1 MMYNLS
7 RYATKHPVSVT
18 VLAVAVVMLGWI
30 SWKGLP
36 LDLLPD
42 IQSPTILVSIQSSD
56 RPPTEMERLYG
67 ERVEQLLFTVRGI
80 RSIDQT
86 ARTGTL
92 IARVTFDWDA
102 DMDLAQVDVQKA
114 VNSISSDPDV
124 DEVLVRRQDPRQ
136 MPILTLGLVAPGG
149 SPDLTELRR
158 IARRQIAPALEQLE
172 GVAEVRVTGGREE
185 EVRVLVD
192 QYLMEA
198 RGVTLAQMVQRI
210 EAANRDIDAG
220 SLEEGGKVYL
230 VRGLS
235 RFETPEDVARV
246 VVKYER
252 DTEDKVVPVL
262 VSDVARVVTANREIS
277 HLVMVDGVEGVGLSV
292 YKEAGGNTV
301 TVSRIVREALEQ
313 LDADLSGVDV
323 RVVSD
328 DAALVEDAIEDVEG
342 AALVGILLAVLVLS
356 LFLRSAGSTVV
367 VAAAVP
373 VSLMATLFAMHFAGH
388 SLNLMTLGGLA
399 LGAGMLV
406 DNAIVVIES
415 IFRKRK
421 EGDPPEEAAPRGTAM
436 VAGAIAAST
445 LTTCVVFLPVLF
457 VQGLAARLVSG
468 LSFTVVTSLV
478 ASLAV
483 AVLLIPALA
492 GWFLPQREPKAI
504 DPGTARME
512 RLVLRL
518 LRRPFLVTAVSI
530 ALMIVAVYQLQGLG
544 TELLAPADPREFS
557 LRIIGPAGQRV
568 ESTRNMTA
576 TVEGIL
582 RQAAGEDLRALLSEV
597 GRIPD
602 DDRIIREERTGE
614 NTARILVRLAADGKT
629 ASQVVGAAS
638 KAVADLPNVEASW
651 ETGTSALASALGTTG
666 APIQVEISGS
676 SLADLRREADKVLG
690 RLTDLPELWNVRSSF
705 EGGPPELHAVLNRA
719 VCDGLGVDIDM
730 LAGVIETVLDG
741 RSVTTFFTGDEE
753 RDVVLRL
760 ADTRL
765 VDLEKLT
772 FTTEKGE
779 LLAVGD
785 LARFEPAD
793 GASEIFRRDQH
804 RVARITARIASDASY
819 PRARAAVEAAIAGID
834 VGAGMTLQLSGEE
847 EERKETFSQLKWAA
861 MIALLLVFM
870 VLAGTFESLVHPVT
884 VLASVPLA
892 LVGVA
897 MVLVPVGRPIGVMSV
912 IGLIVL
918 AGIAVNDA
926 ILLVQT
932 ARHLMAEGLARR
944 LALARAASIR
954 LRPILMTTL
963 TTVLALFPLAVGRG
977 DAAQLRSPLALTII
991 GGILASTVFSL
1002 LVIPCLY
1009 FLLDHLRPGRE
1020 RS

>member
-1 MMYNLS
+1 MYSLA

-18 VLAVAVVMLGWI
+18 VLAIAVVMLGWI

-67 ERVEQLLFTVRGI
+67 EQVEGRLFTVSGI

-102 DMDLAQVDVQKA
+102 DMDLALVDVQKA
-114 VNSISSDPDV
+114 VNSIESDPDV
-124 DEVLVRRQDPRQ
+124 DSVVVRRQDPRQ
-136 MPILTLGLVAPGG
+136 MPILTIGLVAPDG
-149 SPDLTELRR
+149 SHNLTELRR
-158 IARRQIAPALEQLE
+158 IAERQIEPALEQLS

-198 RGVTLAQMVQRI
+198 RGVTLPQLSQRI
-210 EAANRDIDAG
+210 GAANKDIDAG
-220 SLEEGGKVYL
+220 SLEEGDKVYL

-235 RFETPEDVARV
+235 RFESPEDVGRV

-252 DTEDKVVPVL
+252 DTEDKVVPVR
-262 VSDVARVVTANREIS
+262 VSDLGRVVTANKEIS
-277 HLVMVDGVEGVGLSV
+277 HLVMVDGVEGVGLSI
-292 YKEAGGNTV
+292 YKEADGNTV
-301 TVSRIVREALEQ
+301 TASRTVREALEQ
-313 LDADLSGVDV
+313 LEADLSGVAV
-323 RVVSD
+323 RIVSD

-342 AALVGILLAVLVLS
+342 AALIGILLAVLVLS
-356 LFLRSAGSTVV
+356 LFLRSAGSTIV

-415 IFRKRK
+415 IFRRRA
-421 EGDPPEEAAPRGTAM
+421 EGDPPDEAAPRGTAM

-457 VQGLAARLVSG
+457 IQGLAARLVSG
-468 LSFTVVTSLV
+468 LSFTVVVSLV
-478 ASLAV
+478 ASLVV

-492 GWFLPQREPKAI
+492 RWFLPRREPKAI

-518 LRRPFLVTAVSI
+518 LRRPFLVTAIGILLV
-530 ALMIVAVYQLQGLG
+530 AGAVYQLMELG

-557 LRIIGPAGQRV
+557 LRIIGPSGQRV

-576 TVEGIL
+576 TVEEIL
-582 RQAAGEDLRALLSEV
+582 RQAAGDDLRAILSEV

-602 DDRIIREERTGE
+602 DDRTIREERTGE
-614 NTARILVRLAADGKT
+614 NTARILVRLASDGKT
-629 ASQVVGAAS
+629 ASQVVAAAS
-638 KAVADLPNVEASW
+638 KAVAALSNVEVSW

-676 SLADLRREADKVLG
+676 SLADLRLEADSVLE
-690 RLTDLPELWNVRSSF
+690 RLTSLSELWNVRSSF
-705 EGGPPELHAVLNRA
+705 EGGPPELHVILNRT
-719 VCDGLGVDIDM
+719 VCDALGVDIDT
-730 LAGVIETVLDG
+730 LSGVLETVLDG
-741 RSVTTFFTGDEE
+741 QSVTTYFTGDEE

-760 ADTRL
+760 AGTRL
-765 VDLEKLT
+765 ADLKTLT
-772 FTTEKGE
+772 FTTEKGAR
-779 LLAVGD
+779 LAVGD
-785 LARFEPAD
+785 LARFEPVE
-793 GASEIFRRDQH
+793 GASEIFRRNQH
-804 RVARITARIASDASY
+804 RVARVTARIASDVSY
-819 PRARAAVEAAIAGID
+819 PRARAAVAAALTGID
-834 VGAGMTLQLSGEE
+834 VRPGLTLHLSGEE
-847 EERKETFSQLKWAA
+847 EEREETFSQLKWAA
-861 MIALLLVFM
+861 GIALLLVFM
-870 VLAGTFESLVHPVT
+870 VLAGTFESLVHPLT
-884 VLASVPLA
+884 VLAAVPLA

-897 MVLVPVGRPIGVMSV
+897 VALVPGGKPIGVMSV

-932 ARHLMAEGLARR
+932 ARHLMADGMERKA
-944 LALARAASIR
+944 ALARAASIR

-963 TTVLALFPLAVGRG
+963 TTVLALLPLAVGTG

-991 GGILASTVFSL
+991 GGILASTFFSL

-1009 FLLDHLRPGRE
+1009 LLLDHLRPGR
-1020 RS
+1020 RAS

>member
-1 MMYNLS
+1 MYAIA

-42 IQSPTILVSIQSSD
+42 IQSPTILVSIQSGD

-67 ERVEQLLFTVRGI
+67 EQVEGRLFTVRGI

-92 IARVTFDWDA
+92 IARVTFDWDV
-102 DMDLAQVDVQKA
+102 DMDLALVDVQKA
-114 VNSISSDPDV
+114 VNPISADTDV

-136 MPILTLGLVAPGG
+136 MAVLTLGLVAPEG

-158 IARRQIAPALEQLE
+158 IAERQLAPALEQLS

-185 EVRVLVD
+185 EVRVLLD
-192 QYLMEA
+192 KYLMEA
-198 RGVTLAQMVQRI
+198 RGVTMAQLADRI
-210 EAANRDIDAG
+210 GAANTDIDAG
-220 SLEEGGKVYL
+220 TLEEGNKVYML
-230 VRGLS
+230 RGLS

-246 VVKYER
+246 VVKYDR
-252 DTEDKVVPVL
+252 DAGDKQVPVR
-262 VSDVARVVTANREIS
+262 VSDLGRVVTADQEIS

-292 YKEAGGNTV
+292 YKEADGNTV
-301 TVSRIVREALEQ
+301 AVSRTVREALDQ
-313 LDADLSGVDV
+313 LGSDLSGVSI

-328 DAALVEDAIEDVEG
+328 DAALVEDAISDVEG
-342 AALVGILLAVLVLS
+342 AALIGILLAVLVLS

-373 VSLMATLFAMHFAGH
+373 VSLMATLFAMHFAGQ

-406 DNAIVVIES
+406 DNAIVVMES
-415 IFRKRK
+415 IFRRRQ
-421 EGDPPEEAAPRGTAM
+421 EGDSPFDAPPRGTAM

-468 LSFTVVTSLV
+468 LSFTVVVSLA
-478 ASLAV
+478 ASLLV

-492 GWFLPQREPKAI
+492 GWFLPRRKPAAI

-512 RLVLRL
+512 RLVLGL
-518 LRRPFLVTAVSI
+518 LRHPFLVTGIAV
-530 ALMIVAVYQLQGLG
+530 LLVAGAVHQLSGLG

-576 TVEGIL
+576 TVEEIL
-582 RQAAGEDLRALLSEV
+582 REAAGDDLRAILSEV

-614 NTARILVRLAADGKT
+614 NTARILVRLSAGGKT
-629 ASQVVGAAS
+629 ASQVVAAAS
-638 KAVADLPNVEASW
+638 KAVAALANMEVSW

-666 APIQVEISGS
+666 PPIQVEISGN
-676 SLADLRREADKVLG
+676 SLSDLGREADRIFE
-690 RLTDLPELWNVRSSF
+690 RLNSLPELWNVRSSF
-705 EGGPPELHAVLNRA
+705 EGGSPELHVVLNRT
-719 VCDGLGVDIDM
+719 VCDALGVDIDT
-730 LAGVIETVLDG
+730 LSGVLETALDG

-765 VDLEKLT
+765 DDLKSLT

-779 LLAVGD
+779 RFAVGD
-785 LARFEPAD
+785 LARFEPVA
-793 GASEIFRRDQH
+793 GASEIFRRNQH
-804 RVARITARIASDASY
+804 RVARVTARIPSDVSS
-819 PRARAAVEAAIAGID
+819 PRARAAVAAALADID
-834 VGAGMTLQLSGEE
+834 VSPGLTLQLSGEE
-847 EERKETFSQLKWAA
+847 EEREATFSQLEWAA

-884 VLASVPLA
+884 VLVAVPLA

-897 MVLVPVGRPIGVMSV
+897 FALVPGGRPIGVMSV

-932 ARHLMAEGLARR
+932 ARHLMEEGMERR

-963 TTVLALFPLAVGRG
+963 TTVLALLPLAVGTG

-991 GGILASTVFSL
+991 GGVIASTLFSL

-1009 FLLDHLRPGRE
+1009 LLLDHLRPGR
-1020 RS
+1020 RAS

>member
-1 MMYNLS
+1 
-7 RYATKHPVSVT
+7 
-18 VLAVAVVMLGWI
+18 
-30 SWKGLP
+30 
-36 LDLLPD
+36 
-42 IQSPTILVSIQSSD
+42 
-56 RPPTEMERLYG
+56 
-67 ERVEQLLFTVRGI
+67 
-80 RSIDQT
+80 
-86 ARTGTL
+86 
-92 IARVTFDWDA
+92 
-102 DMDLAQVDVQKA
+102 
-114 VNSISSDPDV
+114 
-124 DEVLVRRQDPRQ
+124 
-136 MPILTLGLVAPGG
+136 
-149 SPDLTELRR
+149 
-158 IARRQIAPALEQLE
+158 
-172 GVAEVRVTGGREE
+172 
-185 EVRVLVD
+185 
-192 QYLMEA
+192 
-198 RGVTLAQMVQRI
+198 
-210 EAANRDIDAG
+210 
-220 SLEEGGKVYL
+220 
-230 VRGLS
+230 
-235 RFETPEDVARV
+235 V

-252 DTEDKVVPVL
+252 DADGKVAPVL
-262 VSDVARVVTANREIS
+262 VSDVGRVAVANREIS

-301 TVSRIVREALEQ
+301 TVSRIVREAIDQ

-373 VSLMATLFAMHFAGH
+373 VSLMATLFAMHFAGY

-415 IFRKRK
+415 IFRRRK
-421 EGDPPEEAAPRGTAM
+421 EGDPPEEAVPRGTAM

-457 VQGLAARLVSG
+457 VQDLAARLVSG
-468 LSFTVVTSLV
+468 ISFTVVVSLA

-492 GWFLPQREPKAI
+492 GWFLPRREPKAI

-512 RLVLRL
+512 RLVLTL
-518 LRRPFLVTAVSI
+518 LRHPFLVTAVSI
-530 ALMIVAVYQLQGLG
+530 GLVVVAVFQLQGLG

-557 LRIIGPAGQRV
+557 LRIVGPAGQRV

-576 TVEGIL
+576 TIEGIL
-582 RQAAGEDLRALLSEV
+582 RKAAGDDLRAILSEV

-602 DDRIIREERTGE
+602 DDRLIREERTGE
-614 NTARILVRLAADGKT
+614 NTARILVRLAADGRT
-629 ASQVVGAAS
+629 ASQVVAAAS
-638 KAVADLPNVEASW
+638 GAVAALPNVAASW

-676 SLADLRREADKVLG
+676 SLADLRRGADKVLE
-690 RLTDLPELWNVRSSF
+690 RLSDLPELWNVRSSF
-705 EGGPPELHAVLNRA
+705 EGGAPELHAVLNRTI
-719 VCDGLGVDIDM
+719 CDGLGVDIDT

-753 RDVVLRL
+753 RGVVLRL
-760 ADTRL
+760 AGARL
-765 VDLEKLT
+765 TDLKKLT

-779 LLAVGD
+779 RFAVGD
-785 LARFEPAD
+785 LVRFEPAE
-793 GASEIFRRDQH
+793 GAAEIFRRNQH
-804 RVARITARIASDASY
+804 RVARVTARIASDASY
-819 PRARAAVEAAIAGID
+819 PRARAAVETALAGIE
-834 VGAGMTLQLSGEE
+834 VGAGMTLRLSGEE
-847 EERKETFSQLKWAA
+847 EERKETFSELKWAA

-897 MVLVPVGRPIGVMSV
+897 IVLVPAGRPIGVMSV

-932 ARHLMAEGLARR
+932 ARHLMAGGMERR
-944 LALARAASIR
+944 PALARAASIR

-963 TTVLALFPLAVGRG
+963 TTVLALFPLTVGTG
-977 DAAQLRSPLALTII
+977 DAAQLRSPLAMTII
-991 GGILASTVFSL
+991 GGVLASTVFSL
-1002 LVIPCLY
+1002 LVVPCIY
-1009 FLLDHLRPGRE
+1009 FLLDHLRPGRS
-1020 RS
+1020 RV

>member
-1 MMYNLS
+1 MYSLA

-18 VLAVAVVMLGWI
+18 VLAVTVFILGWI

-67 ERVEQLLFTVRGI
+67 EQVEQRLFTVRGI

-102 DMDLAQVDVQKA
+102 DMDLALVDVQKA
-114 VNSISSDPDV
+114 VNPIASDTDV

-136 MPILTLGLVAPGG
+136 MPILTLGLVAPEGT
-149 SPDLTELRR
+149 PDLTELRR
-158 IARRQIAPALEQLE
+158 IARRQLAPALEQLE

-198 RGVTLAQMVQRI
+198 RGVTLAQLAQRI
-210 EAANRDIDAG
+210 NAANRDVDAG
-220 SLEEGGKVYL
+220 TLEEGDKVYL

-252 DTEDKVVPVL
+252 DTENKPVPVL
-262 VSDVARVVTANREIS
+262 VSDLGKVVTTNQEIS
-277 HLVMVDGVEGVGLSV
+277 HLVRVDGIEGVGLSI
-292 YKEAGGNTV
+292 YKEADGNTV
-301 TVSRIVREALEQ
+301 TVSRTVREALEQ
-313 LDADLSGVDV
+313 LGTGLSGVEV
-323 RVVSD
+323 RIVSD
-328 DAALVEDAIEDVEG
+328 DAALVEDAIEEVED
-342 AALVGILLAVLVLS
+342 AALIGILLAVLVLS

-373 VSLMATLFAMHFAGH
+373 VSLMATIFAMHFAGH
-388 SLNLMTLGGLA
+388 SLNLMTLGGMA

-406 DNAIVVIES
+406 DNAIVVMES
-415 IFRKRK
+415 IFRRRA
-421 EGDPPEEAAPRGTAM
+421 EGDSPEEAAPRGTAM

-445 LTTCVVFLPVLF
+445 LTTCVIFLPVLF

-468 LSFTVVTSLV
+468 LSFAVVVSLA

-492 GWFLPQREPKAI
+492 GWFLPRHKPRVVNL
-504 DPGTARME
+504 GTARIE
-512 RLVLRL
+512 RLVLGL
-518 LRRPFLVTAVSI
+518 LRHPFLVTSVGI
-530 ALMIVAVYQLQGLG
+530 LLVTGAVYQLSGLG

-568 ESTRNMTA
+568 ESTQNMIA
-576 TVEGIL
+576 VVEDIL
-582 RQAAGEDLRALLSEV
+582 RQAAGDDLRAILSEV
-597 GRIPD
+597 GRLPD

-614 NTARILVRLAADGKT
+614 NTARILVRLAADGRT
-629 ASQVVGAAS
+629 ASQVVRAAS
-638 KAVADLPNVEASW
+638 KAVTALPNVEASW
-651 ETGTSALASALGTTG
+651 ETGASALASALGTTG
-666 APIQVEISGS
+666 PPIQVEISGS
-676 SLADLRREADKVLG
+676 SLADLRRGADEILN
-690 RLTDLPELWNVRSSF
+690 RLKTLPELWNVRSSF
-705 EGGPPELHAVLNRA
+705 EGGPPELHAILNRTI
-719 VCDGLGVDIDM
+719 CDGLGVDIDT
-730 LAGVIETVLDG
+730 LSGILEAVLDG
-741 RSVTTFFTGDEE
+741 QSVTTFFTGDEE
-753 RDVVLRL
+753 REVVLRL

-765 VDLEKLT
+765 EDLKSLT
-772 FTTEKGE
+772 FTTENGE
-779 LLAVGD
+779 RLAVGD
-785 LARFEPAD
+785 LARFEPVE
-793 GASEIFRRDQH
+793 GASEIFRRNQH
-804 RVARITARIASDASY
+804 RVARVTARINSDASY
-819 PRARAAVEAAIAGID
+819 PRARAAVEAALNGID
-834 VGAGMTLQLSGEE
+834 VGPGLTMQLSGEE
-847 EERKETFSQLKWAA
+847 EERKETFSELKWAG

-870 VLAGTFESLVHPVT
+870 VLAGTFESMVHPIT
-884 VLASVPLA
+884 VLAAVPLA

-897 MVLVPVGRPIGVMSV
+897 IALVPGGRPIGVMSM
-912 IGLIVL
+912 IGIIVL

-932 ARHLMAEGLARR
+932 ARHLMAEGLERR

-963 TTVLALFPLAVGRG
+963 TTVLALLPLALGTG

-991 GGILASTVFSL
+991 GGIIASTVFSL

-1009 FLLDHLRPGRE
+1009 LLLDHLRPGQRA
-1020 RS
+1020 S